1 MLDASTARKE
11 QLLKS
16 QEKYKKVS
24 DHSGSHYTHT
34 DLHFALLC
42 FTLLCFT
49 SLCFTSLCFASLCF
63 ASLCFA
69 SLHFALLCFASL
81 CFASLHF
88 TSFHFASLHFA
99 SLHFTSLH
107 FASLHFASLHFTL
120 LHFTLLCFTS
130 LCFVLHH
137 FPFFLLYYFV
147 HSLSFTEFIF
157 KLYILFSRWKT
168 CTYCSLR
175 RLQHSTVGLKMQK
188 KISLIPSVVIPSR
201 KLK

>member
-1 MLDASTARKE
+1 MLLTKPKVNVYCWVFSNGIVYDYEVFVFVTFRWQALLDASTARKE

-42 FTLLCFT
+42 
-49 SLCFTSLCFASLCF
+49 
-63 ASLCFA
+63 
-69 SLHFALLCFASL
+69 
-81 CFASLHF
+81 
-88 TSFHFASLHFA
+88 
-99 SLHFTSLH
+99 
-107 FASLHFASLHFTL
+107 
-120 LHFTLLCFTS
+120 FTLLCFTS